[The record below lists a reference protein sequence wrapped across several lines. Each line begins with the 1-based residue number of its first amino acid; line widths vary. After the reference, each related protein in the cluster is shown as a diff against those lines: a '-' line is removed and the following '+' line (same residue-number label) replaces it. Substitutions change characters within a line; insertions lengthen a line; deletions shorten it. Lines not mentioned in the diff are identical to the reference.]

1 METKSE
7 FRDGSPFPDSTASEN
22 NEIDVNIVRG
32 REEEDDDVEEVILAE
47 EPELSKADLPLRD
60 EREVVLP
67 NFKRPEATFLMMK
80 TESDNFEEVI
90 DAQTSLDK
98 KGGSNEDP
106 ELSKADLPLRD
117 EPEGIL
123 PNFKRPEVA
132 FLTMKTVSDNFEEVI
147 DARTSLDKKGGL
159 NEDPELGK
167 ANLPLH
173 NEPEVVLPN
182 FKRPEIAFLTM
193 KTASDNFEEVIDTQ
207 TSLDKKGGSN
217 EDPEPKPEM
226 REIDVTVN
234 PESFDRK
241 LQEIAGFNEPVDA
254 AETGCKEVDERVS
267 EPAVRVTISVLGS
280 GVGETKTRP
289 LVTDKHPQPNRPGTI
304 NKLI

>member
-1 METKSE
+1 MLEIDDLFFVRKPNQMETKSE

-22 NEIDVNIVRG
+22 NKIDVNIVRG
-32 REEEDDDVEEVILAE
+32 REEDDDDVEEVILAE
-47 EPELSKADLPLRD
+47 EPELSKADLPLCD
-60 EREVVLP
+60 EREVVLS

-117 EPEGIL
+117 EPEGAL
-123 PNFKRPEVA
+123 PNFKRPEV
-132 FLTMKTVSDNFEEVI
+132 
-147 DARTSLDKKGGL
+147 
-159 NEDPELGK
+159 
-167 ANLPLH
+167 
-173 NEPEVVLPN
+173 
-182 FKRPEIAFLTM
+182 AFLTM

-207 TSLDKKGGSN
+207 TLLDKKGGSN

-241 LQEIAGFNEPVDA
+241 SQEIAGFNEPIDA

-289 LVTDKHPQPNRPGTI
+289 LVTDKHPQPNRPGI
-304 NKLI
+304 NKLILYRFYVRILSITILDIATLGATALSTLHPP